1 MLRASSCPLIYFDD
15 FDDVKRNRRASGRMK
30 DLADLE
36 QLE

>member
-1 MLRASSCPLIYFDD
+1 MLRASSCPLIY